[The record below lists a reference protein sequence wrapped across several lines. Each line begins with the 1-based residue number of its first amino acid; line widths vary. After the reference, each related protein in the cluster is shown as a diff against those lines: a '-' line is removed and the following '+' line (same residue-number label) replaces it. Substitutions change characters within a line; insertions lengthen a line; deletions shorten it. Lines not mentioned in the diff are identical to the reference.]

1 MKKRILIIVGSVLA
15 VLLLLAGL
23 FFGYLALEQH
33 KRAVAP
39 GNSDDYAYAS
49 LAKHPANALT
59 GKTILFLGSSVTDG
73 AAAKSQSFVEWL
85 VQVDGVNPIKEAKS
99 GTTLVDNPSALA
111 KLAFGNGD
119 SYIKRLLALDTTV
132 PVDAVVCQ
140 LSTNDAT
147 MKLPLGKISDGTEL
161 SSFDTQTV
169 TGAMEYIIRYCRD
182 TWHCPVVFYTGSYYE
197 SDAYSAMVTRLHELQ
212 EKWGIGVI
220 DLYTDEA
227 FNAID
232 AETYELYMF
241 DKIHPTMA
249 GYSLWWGPEMEK
261 QLIDLMKED

>member
-1 MKKRILIIVGSVLA
+1 MKKRIFKIVGIVLA
-15 VLLLLAGL
+15 VLLALVLL
-23 FFGYLALEQH
+23 FVGYLALEQH

-39 GNSDDYAYAS
+39 GNSDDYAYTS
-49 LAKHPANALT
+49 LERHPANALS

-85 VQVDGVNPIKEAKS
+85 AQVDGVNAIKEAKS
-99 GTTLVDNPSALA
+99 GTTLVDKPSVLA

-119 SYIKRLLALDTTV
+119 SYVKRLLALDTTT

-147 MKLPLGKISDGTEL
+147 MKLPLGEISDDTEL
-161 SSFDTQTV
+161 ASFDTQTV

-182 TWHCPVVFYTGSYYE
+182 TWQCPVVFYTGSYYE

-220 DLYTDEA
+220 DLYTDAA
-227 FNAID
+227 FNDID
-232 AETYELYMF
+232 KKSYDLYMF

-249 GYSLWWGPEMEK
+249 GYSQWWGPEMEK
-261 QLIDLMKED
+261 QLIDILRED

>member
-1 MKKRILIIVGSVLA
+1 MKKRILIIVLTVLA

-39 GNSDDYAYAS
+39 GNSDDYAYTA
-49 LAKHPANALT
+49 LEQHPVNALT

-73 AAAKSQSFVEWL
+73 AAAKGQSFVEWL
-85 VQVDGVNPIKEAKS
+85 AQVDGVNAIKEAKS
-99 GTTLVDNPSALA
+99 GTTLVDKPSVLA

-119 SYIKRLLALDTTV
+119 SYVKRLLALDTTV

-147 MKLPLGKISDGTEL
+147 MKLPLGEISDSAEL
-161 SSFDTQTV
+161 AAFDTQTI
-169 TGAMEYIIRYCRD
+169 TGAMEYIIRYCTD

-197 SDAYSAMVTRLHELQ
+197 SDAYSAMVTRLRELQ
-212 EKWGIGVI
+212 EKWDIGVI
-220 DLYTDEA
+220 DLYTDAA
-227 FNAID
+227 FNDID
-232 AETYELYMF
+232 KESYDLYMF

-249 GYSLWWGPEMEK
+249 GYSQWWGPKIEK
-261 QLIDLMKED
+261 QLMGLLKEE

>member
-1 MKKRILIIVGSVLA
+1 MKKRILIIVGIVLA
-15 VLLLLAGL
+15 VVVLLAGL

-39 GNSDDYAYAS
+39 GNSDDYAYTS

-73 AAAKSQSFVEWL
+73 AAAKGQSFVEWL
-85 VQVDGVNPIKEAKS
+85 AQVDGVHAIKEAKS
-99 GTTLVDNPSALA
+99 GTTLVDKTSILA
-111 KLAFGNGD
+111 KVAFGNGD
-119 SYIKRLLALDTTV
+119 SYVKRLLALDTET

-147 MKLPLGKISDGTEL
+147 MKLPLGAISDSAEL
-161 SSFDTQTV
+161 ASFDTHTI
-169 TGAMEYIIRYCRD
+169 TGAMEYIIRYCTD

-212 EKWGIGVI
+212 KKWDIDVI

-232 AETYELYMF
+232 AESYALYMF

-249 GYSLWWGPEMEK
+249 GYSQWWGPEMEK
-261 QLIDLMKED
+261 QLIDILKEG